1 MGELKPCPHG
11 SEADYCDSC
20 RIDWEKRATAI
31 EPRIQAFW
39 DNQGTWSQSV
49 FGTDS
54 ERGPVGPLKH
64 LEKEAREAQD
74 SPFDL
79 EEKADCLFLIFD
91 AVRRSG
97 KTLPDL
103 MDACEKK
110 LEINKA
116 RKWNKNVKEGE
127 PIEHIREKS
136 AIETAAEEMAKAI
149 SRHRYDI
156 WGDGG
161 EVCHDADRELYAA
174 LLHYEQAKEGKQ

>member
-1 MGELKPCPHG
+1 
-11 SEADYCDSC
+11 
-20 RIDWEKRATAI
+20 
-31 EPRIQAFW
+31 
-39 DNQGTWSQSV
+39 
-49 FGTDS
+49 
-54 ERGPVGPLKH
+54 
-64 LEKEAREAQD
+64 
-74 SPFDL
+74 
-79 EEKADCLFLIFD
+79 
-91 AVRRSG
+91 
-97 KTLPDL
+97 

-156 WGDGG
+156 WEDGG